1 MRRDCTERHMA
12 GFEIQMED
20 IVDAYMSWSTVVG
33 EVGLDSGCPE
43 PPEDQVQGTYRIQV
57 LDMFDESSPF
67 LLETF

>member
-1 MRRDCTERHMA
+1 
-12 GFEIQMED
+12 MED
-20 IVDAYMSWSTVVG
+20 IVDAYMSWSAVVG

-57 LDMFDESSPF
+57 LDMFGESSPF